1 MTKFL
6 IIILVLITYF
16 LIVADVKLDKIEN
29 YLYRI
34 YYYLHATASKEQL
47 SKISDQL
54 ERELKDMDKDKD

>member
-29 YLYRI
+29 HLYRI
-34 YYYLHATASKEQL
+34 YYFLHATASKEQL

-54 ERELKDMDKDKD
+54 ERELNDMDKDTD

>member
-29 YLYRI
+29 HLYRI
-34 YYYLHATASKEQL
+34 NYFLHATASKEQL

-54 ERELKDMDKDKD
+54 QREIKDMDKGKD